1 MKNVARKINLAVPA
15 PDLHKQPINKRVGTP
30 SSNNDKKA
38 NGKRKKIKDKL
49 KIFDVGLGVDIPL
62 LIFTLALVVIG
73 VIMMFSASYVFA
85 YAQTGKSTYYLTR
98 QLGFAIVGV
107 ILMIIFSYFNYQ
119 NFTKWRFRFLTMPR
133 ILVAISIGLLLLV
146 LVIGKESTGV
156 SRWINIGPLSFQPSE
171 IAKFALIL
179 FMADY
184 AARNIDKMGSF
195 LDGVVKPL
203 ILVAVFCAL
212 LVLEPHYSCTII
224 VIMLAA
230 IMMFLS
236 GVKIRY
242 FAFMAILLG
251 IAIIIVNF
259 TVGFNYF
266 MDRLGGWGNTLEY
279 ESYQQW
285 QDTWQTRNSLYAIG
299 SGGIWGLGL
308 GQSRQKYLYLPEP
321 QNDFVFSIV
330 CEELGL
336 VGATIIILLFALL
349 VWRGITVS
357 MRAETLFG
365 RILGTGIM
373 AQIGLQVILNILVIT
388 DSLPNTGISLPFFSY
403 GGTSILMLL
412 FQMSIVLSISR
423 NSLSEKV

>member
-1 MKNVARKINLAVPA
+1 MRNTARKVELAAPA
-15 PDLHKQPINKRVGTP
+15 PDLNREQGRRKVVTPPP
-30 SSNNDKKA
+30 SSDKKD
-38 NGKRKKIKDKL
+38 NSKKKKVKDKL
-49 KIFDVGLGVDIPL
+49 KVFYVGFGVDTPL
-62 LIFTLALVVIG
+62 LIFTLALVIIG

-85 YAQTGKSTYYLTR
+85 YSQKGDSYYYLKR
-98 QLGFAIVGV
+98 QLVFAIVGV
-107 ILMIIFSYFNYQ
+107 IFMIAFSFFDYK
-119 NFTKWRFRFLTMPR
+119 NFTKWRFKFLTIPI
-133 ILVAISIGLLLLV
+133 ILVIISIVLLV
-146 LVIGKESTGV
+146 SVLVVGKDSTGV

-179 FMADY
+179 FFADY
-184 AARNIDKMGSF
+184 ASKNMDKMGNF
-195 LDGVVKPL
+195 IDGVVKPL
-203 ILVAVFCAL
+203 ILVGIFCVL

-224 VIMLAA
+224 IIMLAA

-242 FAFMAILLG
+242 FVFMALLL
-251 IAIIIVNF
+251 AVAVIIVNF

-266 MDRLGGWGNTLEY
+266 MDRMGGWGNTLEY

-336 VGATIIILLFALL
+336 VGAVIIILLFAVLI
-349 VWRGITVS
+349 WRGITVS
-357 MRAETLFG
+357 MRAENIFG

-373 AQIGLQVILNILVIT
+373 AQIGLQVILNMLVIT
-388 DSLPNTGISLPFFSY
+388 DTLPNTGISLPFFSY